1 MNKSKMAL
9 NVATVSVL
17 LAVAGCANGHI
28 GRSEYLPDGEV
39 ISGRADEATVYDL
52 DTAIHSLMTGMRAHP
67 TFIRNYEETK
77 TKRKDGKP
85 ILQVLSIDCNSCM
98 TPRPNTTKLAM
109 VRDKICQSV
118 FEADLFALR
127 DSVVSEALQN
137 VEVPDCVLRGTL
149 MQVTEEVGRRGR
161 GCNVYRLQLVLTD
174 SKTSAV
180 IWRGAHTFVKL
191 DWLFY

>member
-1 MNKSKMAL
+1 MNMSRMAL

-17 LAVAGCANGHI
+17 LAAAGCANGRI

-52 DTAIHSLMTGMRAHP
+52 DTAIQSLMTGMREHQ
-67 TFIRNYEETK
+67 TFVRNYGEIK
-77 TKRKDGKP
+77 AKRNDGKP

-98 TPRPNTTKLAM
+98 TPRPSTTKLAM

-118 FEADLFALR
+118 FESDLFALR

-137 VEVPDCVLRGTL
+137 AEVPDCVLRGTL
-149 MQVTEEVGRRGR
+149 MQVTEETRRRGR

-174 SKTSAV
+174 AKSSAV
-180 IWRGAHTFVKL
+180 IWQGAHTIVKI
-191 DWLFY
+191 DWLFR

>member
-1 MNKSKMAL
+1 MNMSRMAL

-17 LAVAGCANGHI
+17 LAAAGCANGRI

-52 DTAIHSLMTGMRAHP
+52 DTAIQSLMTGMREHQ
-67 TFIRNYEETK
+67 TFVRNYGEIK
-77 TKRKDGKP
+77 AKRNDGKP

-98 TPRPNTTKLAM
+98 TPRPSATKLAM

-118 FEADLFALR
+118 FESDLFALR
-127 DSVVSEALQN
+127 DTVVSEALQN
-137 VEVPDCVLRGTL
+137 SEAPDCVLRGSL
-149 MQVTEEVGRRGR
+149 MQVAEDVRRRGR

-180 IWRGAHTFVKL
+180 IWQGAHTFVKL